1 MINRLLILLILSSL
15 VSISFAQ
22 DVKHF
27 DQKRF
32 SVYQGFR
39 SIHTTKHLN
48 ETQLDFLNYLY
59 TEEDASD
66 YQYFEMASRLRHL
79 DTYQIDLRIALYNN
93 LIPYCYNFSFDYFI
107 NPSLAVEIGSLG
119 NRYYL
124 TEFNGFYDSM
134 FENKI
139 TTRYIQRQWNLSLL
153 GFYIGPRYQFN
164 YQTIH
169 VDFVL
174 RGGMASIYPFTQ
186 KNIIKEPQ
194 SNYKLVFDYQ
204 SKFYFLPFVM
214 PELEL
219 SIDFI
224 QYKNA
229 IIGGRI
235 KYALLYTKTAINYN
249 LTKYEWT
256 YDSPETVNVQLSN
269 HSFIQSDFDFGI
281 YVKW

>member
-1 MINRLLILLILSSL
+1 MKRLLILLILSSL
-15 VSISFAQ
+15 VDISFAQ
-22 DVKHF
+22 DGKYF
-27 DQKRF
+27 DYKRF

-39 SIHTTKHLN
+39 SVTATKHLD
-48 ETQLDFLNYLY
+48 EKDLDFLNYLY
-59 TEEDASD
+59 TKEDASD
-66 YQYFEMASRLRHL
+66 YQYFEMAARLRHK

-93 LIPYCYNFSFDYFI
+93 LIPYCYNVSFDYFI
-107 NPSLAVEIGSLG
+107 NPTFGFAIGSMG

-134 FENKI
+134 FKQKI
-139 TTRYIQRQWNLSLL
+139 TSRYIQRQWNLSLL
-153 GFYIGPRYQFN
+153 GFYLGSRYQFN

-174 RGGMASIYPFTQ
+174 KGGVASIYPFKQ
-186 KNIIKEPQ
+186 QNIVKEPQ
-194 SNYKLVFDYQ
+194 SNYKVVFDYQ
-204 SKFYFLPFVM
+204 SKFHFLPFVM

-219 SIDFI
+219 SIDFF

-269 HSFIQSDFDFGI
+269 HSFIQSDTDFGVF
-281 YVKW
+281 VKW